1 MEASRRI
8 AAEDEMMRMA
18 AHMLT
23 LEAINQDRT
32 QEANL
37 LGHVAEQYGLAPED
51 IVQVIEM
58 CLEQSGYTQDSTV
71 VSRQD

>member
-23 LEAINQDRT
+23 LDAVGYDRT
-32 QEANL
+32 HEANL
-37 LGHVAEQYGLAPED
+37 LGHVAEQYCLTPED
-51 IVQVIEM
+51 IVQVIDM
-58 CLEQSGYTQDSTV
+58 CLERAGYIQGSQGST
-71 VSRQD
+71 R